1 MIFDYDLMFIDDKDG
16 TQKNVSTGVIG
27 DTLDLVGAG
36 QGKGYRSY
44 IAIMFT
50 SNTTATADPEIQF
63 ALETADNSNFTNSK
77 KYPLAAPT
85 PLKKA
90 DLKAG
95 TVLSFPLP
103 LIGLQRYLRLRL
115 GCDSPITCMGIRAG
129 LVLDVP
135 LA

>member
-50 SNTTATADPEIQF
+50 SNTTAMQTNANDLTTVRNDI
-63 ALETADNSNFTNSK
+63 ATVNSIGNSVISMNCL
-77 KYPLAAPT
+77 YF
-85 PLKKA
+85 
-90 DLKAG
+90 G
-95 TVLSFPLP
+95 
-103 LIGLQRYLRLRL
+103 
-115 GCDSPITCMGIRAG
+115 
-129 LVLDVP
+129 
-135 LA
+135 